1 MKIAIFST
9 KRYDREYL
17 EKFNHDGKHQ
27 LQFFDESLQVANA
40 TLASG
45 CDAICVFVNDI
56 VDAPTISELS
66 QLGIRIIALRCAG
79 FNNVDLKAAKEKN
92 IKIVRVPAYS
102 PQAVAEHAVALILTL
117 NRNTHKAYNRVKNN
131 NFSLEKLTGFNL
143 YQKTVGVIGTGKI
156 GQAFCEIMNG
166 FGCNIIAFDIVQSQ
180 ELISKGIMYKSLD
193 EIFQLSDII
202 SIHCPLNAATQY
214 LINSSALA
222 KMKDGVML
230 INTSR
235 GAVIDT
241 QAAID
246 GLKTKKLGYLGI
258 DVYEKESPLFFKDL
272 SETIIE
278 DDVFTQLL
286 TFPNV
291 LVTGHQGFLTK
302 EALDEIAK
310 TTLNNL
316 SDFENGLELKNEV

>member
-79 FNNVDLKAAKEKN
+79 FNNVDVKAAKEKN

-193 EIFQLSDII
+193 EIFRQSDII
-202 SIHCPLNAATQY
+202 SIHCPLNTATQY
-214 LINSSALA
+214 LIDSYALA

-235 GAVIDT
+235 GAVIET
-241 QAAID
+241 QAAIS
-246 GLKTKKLGYLGI
+246 GLKSKKIGYLGI
-258 DVYEKESPLFFKDL
+258 DVYEKESSLFFKDL
-272 SETIIE
+272 SDTILE
-278 DDVFTQLL
+278 DEVFTQLVS
-286 TFPNV
+286 FPNV
-291 LVTGHQGFLTK
+291 LVTGHQGFLTN
-302 EALDEIAK
+302 EALAEIAK
-310 TTLNNL
+310 TTLNNI